1 MSADERSAGA
11 AATPAAGRTHPL
23 SDQPLLDVQDALVN
37 DRGRVAAA
45 EALGVNYR
53 TMMACYDSRRVSRR
67 MRQAL
72 AELRDSAVFVDDGG
86 AEAGGGDDGAEDEAE
101 PLGQRVA
108 ALEAEGRGLREMIEA
123 QTGQLGELGCWVAWL
138 EEPGQ
143 QRGDAQQTA
152 VESLQGVWRPPRR
165 GHGLPDAGV
174 VTLEEQPDEEHA
186 FGPAA
191 ALVAEW
197 RALRAGGEA
206 VGSRVD
212 RARTGM
218 RWWELETAMLRDFHL
233 TLPPGT
239 EPLDEAGRADHLRWR
254 TPVGNC
260 QGGAGSLA
268 DAGAHPGPVAVGVVC
283 GVESGSLAVS
293 TSIGEGE

>member
-1 MSADERSAGA
+1 MSVSQQPTAGNGNSDEGQDA
-11 AATPAAGRTHPL
+11 PL
-23 SDQPLLDVQDALVN
+23 SDQPLLDLLDALVN
-37 DRGRVAAA
+37 DRGRVATA

-53 TMMACYDSRRVSRR
+53 TMTACYDSRHVSRR

-72 AELRDSAVFVDDGG
+72 EDFRDSAGVGDGG
-86 AEAGGGDDGAEDEAE
+86 GPEAGGGDDGAEDEAE
-101 PLGQRVA
+101 PLEQRVA
-108 ALEAEGRGLREMIEA
+108 VLEEEGRGLREMIEA
-123 QTGQLGELGCWVAWL
+123 QTGQLEELWRRVARL
-138 EEPGQ
+138 EGPGQ
-143 QRGDAQQTA
+143 QRGDAQQTV

-191 ALVAEW
+191 VLVAEW

-212 RARTGM
+212 RARTGE
-218 RWWELETAMLRDFHL
+218 RRWELEVAMIRDFGL
-233 TLPPGT
+233 TLPPET

-254 TPVGNC
+254 ME
-260 QGGAGSLA
+260 ALA
-268 DAGAHPGPVAVGVVC
+268 EARQ
-283 GVESGSLAVS
+283 ELAKAKRVRLLRRVL
-293 TSIGEGE
+293 TLRLWKN